1 MMGQDLPAAFRFVVR
16 FAAPYSGVDTSFM
29 EVSGIGSEIETM
41 PYSEGG
47 ENRFVHTLPKGVKH
61 QPLTLRRGIAS
72 SDSHLVMWCRKVLE
86 DGLSETIET
95 RGLTVYLQDAEA
107 QPLRGWF
114 FSNAY
119 PKSWAIDPF
128 QADKSALAI
137 EKIVLAYTTAS
148 RKL

>member
-1 MMGQDLPAAFRFVVR
+1 MMDHGLPAAFRFVVR

-29 EVSGIGSEIETM
+29 EVSGISSEIETM
-41 PYSEGG
+41 PYAEGG

-61 QPLTLRRGIAS
+61 QPLTLKRGIAS
-72 SDSHLVMWCRKVLE
+72 SDSHLFMWCRKVLE
-86 DGLSETIET
+86 NGLTERIET
-95 RGLTVYLQDAEA
+95 RDLTVSLLDFEENE
-107 QPLRGWF
+107 LRRWS

-119 PKSWAIDPF
+119 PQSWSIDPL

-137 EKIVLAYTTAS
+137 EKVVLAYTTAS